1 MPHPTGSDTDCHL
14 ITSHTL
20 RPDTSSCDDPV
31 TDKKVYDPPVEQ
43 VKKFWE
49 SEAIGVSRQ
58 EETVFEKFLDI
69 IHLNNGRF

>member
-1 MPHPTGSDTDCHL
+1 MPHPPSSDTDCRL
-14 ITSHTL
+14 VTSHTL

-31 TDKKVYDPPVEQ
+31 TDKKVYDSPVEQ

-49 SEAIGVSRQ
+49 LQAIGVSIQ
-58 EETVFEKFLDI
+58 ETAYKKFLDI

>member
-1 MPHPTGSDTDCHL
+1 MPHPPSSDTDCRL
-14 ITSHTL
+14 VTSHTL

-49 SEAIGVSRQ
+49 LQAIGVSIQ
-58 EETVFEKFLDI
+58 ETAYKKFLDI

>member
-1 MPHPTGSDTDCHL
+1 MPHPPSSDTDCRL
-14 ITSHTL
+14 VTSHTL
-20 RPDTSSCDDPV
+20 RPDTSSCDDRV

-49 SEAIGVSRQ
+49 LQAIGVSIQ
-58 EETVFEKFLDI
+58 ETAYKKFLDI

>member
-1 MPHPTGSDTDCHL
+1 MPHPLSSDTDCRL
-14 ITSHTL
+14 VTSHTL

-49 SEAIGVSRQ
+49 SQAIGVSIQ
-58 EETVFEKFLDI
+58 ETAYKKFLDI